1 MRLPYS
7 FTSLFVPFAAANCP
21 KVTSAIPPCAA
32 FAMKALSASDIDA
45 DVAVVEVV
53 ADVSLAVVLVV
64 VSFF

>member
-1 MRLPYS
+1 
-7 FTSLFVPFAAANCP
+7 
-21 KVTSAIPPCAA
+21 
-32 FAMKALSASDIDA
+32 MKALSASDIDA